1 MLLPRQ
7 ARPPV
12 PVLSRDFLAEDHG
25 TRIIILTAVITG
37 VSFLVVFLR
46 VYVRAVTLKTVGSD
60 DYTVSKLVLVEQDST
75 NFVYQMMI
83 AIFLTSTAFCSW
95 SIPLFCGRREAR
107 GWTQYSAHLLGSCS
121 CREYFAGR

>member
-7 ARPPV
+7 ARPPM

-37 VSFLVVFLR
+37 VSFLVVSLR
-46 VYVRAVTLKTVGSD
+46 VYVRAVMLKTVGSD

-83 AIFLTSTAFCSW
+83 AMVDPIFAILSNHFSN
-95 SIPLFCGRREAR
+95 I
-107 GWTQYSAHLLGSCS
+107 YSFLQLGYSS
-121 CREYFAGR
+121 VLWKK